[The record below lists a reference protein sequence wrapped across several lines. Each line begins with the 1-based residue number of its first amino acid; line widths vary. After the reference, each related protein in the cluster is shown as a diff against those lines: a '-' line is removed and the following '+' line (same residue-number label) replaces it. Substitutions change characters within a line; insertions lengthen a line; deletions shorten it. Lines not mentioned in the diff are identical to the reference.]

1 MDRIQSSGEKRT
13 DDVVGADHLHHH
25 RRGTWNVHYTVV
37 ILIHVDLDFRFNPSD
52 IQNQSDKFED
62 LLLVDLPV
70 SDSFF
75 SPSCH
80 RSQNSENFKET
91 HF

>member
-1 MDRIQSSGEKRT
+1 MGRVQSSGEKRT

-25 RRGTWNVHYTVV
+25 RRDTCNVHYTVV

-62 LLLVDLPV
+62 LLFVDLPV